1 MENLTSAIIC
11 LADNSV
17 GVMKISNMPSSTS
30 FDNSSNK
37 LSHDTTTETGQR
49 SKSNSPDVTDRS
61 FLNTMFSSMQSWQS
75 GQSVNTWMPQTL

>member
-37 LSHDTTTETGQR
+37 LSHDITTETLQK
-49 SKSNSPDVTDRS
+49 SKSNSPDVTSRNL
-61 FLNTMFSSMQSWQS
+61 LNTMFSGMQSWQS